1 MTYCKTEKQRQK
13 DHFAEIWCRKNIIII
28 KSTSSSLILL
38 YYYNKS
44 TTTTTNTIITVK
56 CMDLPMVLNTLRTV
70 IVRNMPAE
78 RSLSAIT
85 GKTTVAAH
93 RPTNGRAEKKPF

>member
-1 MTYCKTEKQRQK
+1 MLK
-13 DHFAEIWCRKNIIII
+13 FGAEKNIIINNI
-28 KSTSSSLILL
+28 NIIIVNIIVLL
-38 YYYNKS
+38 QQVNKS